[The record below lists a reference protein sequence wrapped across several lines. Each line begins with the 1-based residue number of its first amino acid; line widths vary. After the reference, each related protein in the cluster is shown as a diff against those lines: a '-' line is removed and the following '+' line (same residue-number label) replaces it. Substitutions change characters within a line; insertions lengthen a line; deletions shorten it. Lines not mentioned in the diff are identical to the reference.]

1 MSESSSTRLVVL
13 GAGPGGYPA
22 AFLAAEMGMQV
33 TLVDLAAKPGG
44 VCLYRGCIPS
54 KALLH
59 LAKVLHEAR
68 QIGEWGIEFGEPKID
83 LDKMRAWKD
92 RVVGKLT
99 GGLGALSKKH
109 RINAIQGRGRFADAH
124 TLVVDKEDGSQERVE
139 FDHAIIATGSRPA
152 VVPGLWVDSPRVMDS
167 TGALLINDIPKT
179 MLVIGG
185 GYIGLE
191 LGTAY
196 AAFGTRVTVVEMAK
210 ALLPTADRDLVLP
223 LERRLQNVF
232 QEILVE
238 TRVSSLE
245 VKDDGVHVKLVGLD
259 LPNPDRVFDKVLI
272 AVGRRPNSNDIGVE
286 TLAVKVDAKG
296 FIQTDDQ
303 RRTAEPHIFAIGDVA
318 GEPML
323 AHKATHEARVAVESI
338 AGKPSVFEPQAIP
351 AVVFTDPE
359 IAWCGLTETQ
369 ALTEGRPHTITR
381 FPWAASGR
389 ATTLGRNEGL
399 TKLIL
404 DPRNGRILGV
414 GIVGVGAGEMIAEG
428 VLAMEMGARAQDLK
442 LAIHAHPTMSES
454 VMEAAEIF
462 YGHSPHIAVTKK

>member
-1 MSESSSTRLVVL
+1 MSEPFSTRLVVL

-22 AFLAAEMGMQV
+22 AFLAAEMGMRV

-68 QIGEWGIEFGEPKID
+68 QVSEWGIEFGEPKID

-99 GGLGALSKKH
+99 GGLGALTKK
-109 RINAIQGRGRFADAH
+109 RRVNAVQGRGRFVDAH
-124 TLVVDKEDGSQERVE
+124 TIVVDKDDGSRERIA

-167 TGALLINDIPKT
+167 TGALEIHDIPGT

-191 LGTAY
+191 LGTVY
-196 AAFGTRVTVVEMAK
+196 AAFGTRVTVVEMQK
-210 ALLPTADRDLVLP
+210 AILPGADRDLVLP
-223 LERRLQNVF
+223 LERRLKSIF

-238 TRVSSLE
+238 TRVASLE
-245 VKDDGVHVKLVGLD
+245 VKPDGVHVKLVGLD

-272 AVGRRPNSNDIGVE
+272 AVGRKPNSGDIGLE
-286 TLAVKVDAKG
+286 TTAVRIDARG
-296 FIQTDDQ
+296 FIQTDAQ

-323 AHKATHEARVAVESI
+323 AHKATHEARVAVEAV
-338 AGKPSVFEPQAIP
+338 AGKPTVFDPQAIP
-351 AVVFTDPE
+351 AVV
-359 IAWCGLTETQ
+359 
-369 ALTEGRPHTITR
+369 
-381 FPWAASGR
+381 
-389 ATTLGRNEGL
+389 
-399 TKLIL
+399 
-404 DPRNGRILGV
+404 
-414 GIVGVGAGEMIAEG
+414 
-428 VLAMEMGARAQDLK
+428 
-442 LAIHAHPTMSES
+442 
-454 VMEAAEIF
+454 
-462 YGHSPHIAVTKK
+462 